1 MDQEIT
7 FKMKL
12 DGEEVVCTVLFTF
25 SSDETGA
32 SYMLYTPDDPTGEQ
46 PRLMAARFDPTNMTA
61 LYPLEDEKDRVI
73 VQSVIDY
80 VTSHSGDEMAED
92 AEEDDGILTVE
103 DLPS

>member
-32 SYMLYTPDDPTGEQ
+32 SYMLYTPDDLDSGKP
-46 PRLMAARFDPTNMTA
+46 PRLSAARYDPNDLTKLM
-61 LYPLEDEKDRVI
+61 PLQGDMDRDV
-73 VQSVIDY
+73 VQSFINY
-80 VTSHSGDEMAED
+80 ISTTPR
-92 AEEDDGILTVE
+92 EELE
-103 DLPS
+103 RSAPLM

>member
-46 PRLMAARFDPTNMTA
+46 PRLMAARFDPANMTA